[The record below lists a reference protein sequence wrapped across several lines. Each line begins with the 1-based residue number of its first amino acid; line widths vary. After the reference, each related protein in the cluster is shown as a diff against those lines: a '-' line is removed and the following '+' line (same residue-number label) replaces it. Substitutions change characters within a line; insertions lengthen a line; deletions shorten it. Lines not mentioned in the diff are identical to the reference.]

1 MLWYYLFPCVM
12 LQGTLKVSYFY
23 TFKISFV
30 ALLFVQNILYILLIL
45 FSYLCSL
52 QILVLNACSVL
63 IVHKLIQIYLSLSA
77 LETDV
82 KLSSY
87 TSEKNM
93 KYNWY
98 CESSFKKKKT
108 DTWIFRRCHLN
119 IVLSQ
124 YIVFLFM
131 FGILWTLKLCFV
143 LLDVDNEMK

>member
-1 MLWYYLFPCVM
+1 M

-93 KYNWY
+93 KYN
-98 CESSFKKKKT
+98 
-108 DTWIFRRCHLN
+108 
-119 IVLSQ
+119 
-124 YIVFLFM
+124 
-131 FGILWTLKLCFV
+131 
-143 LLDVDNEMK
+143 